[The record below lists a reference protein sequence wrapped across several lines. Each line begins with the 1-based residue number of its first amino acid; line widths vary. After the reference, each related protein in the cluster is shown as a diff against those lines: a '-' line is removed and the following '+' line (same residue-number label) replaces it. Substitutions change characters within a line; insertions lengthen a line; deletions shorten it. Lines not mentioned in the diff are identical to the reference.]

1 MTTNDIHATGWAVA
15 PVPITGPEAATL
27 LRRYYTELVSRF
39 YGRPTDD
46 AEVSAVLA
54 EEPSDDLAPPTGEF
68 LAVRLVGAPAGG
80 LPVGCVGLRVL
91 DAHTMELTRMYV
103 GPEARGQGV
112 AGLLIGAAET
122 LARDTFHADTI
133 RLDTRE
139 DLVEARA
146 LYAKHGY
153 REIAR
158 YNTSPYADHWFEKR
172 LR

>member
-1 MTTNDIHATGWAVA
+1 MSGVTTNNIHATDWAAA
-15 PVPITGPEAATL
+15 PLPITSTEAAAL
-27 LRRYYTELVSRF
+27 LRRYYTELIVR
-39 YGRPTDD
+39 YHGRPTDD
-46 AEVSAVLA
+46 AELAAVLA

-68 LAVRLVGAPAGG
+68 LAAWRGGEPA
-80 LPVGCVGLRVL
+80 GCVGLRVL

-112 AGLLIGAAET
+112 AGLLIGAAEA
-122 LARDTFHADTI
+122 LARDTFGADTI
-133 RLDTRE
+133 RLDTRR

-153 REIAR
+153 TEIEP